1 VAIRERGGRGQ
12 QWLCGLSFVVSMRSG
27 IGSGPLRFVPLEW
40 LSTTGRLAQLTER
53 RQVAHSLSSKTL
65 FPVGYQLSNAT
76 QTMVPAPPRPHL
88 LMASSP
94 LRTYDQDLW
103 SLPLKPLQSGQ
114 QTGTPSNQPPNFK
127 LMYCPS
133 SVDPFFLYTHFI
145 HIPKNAI
152 DGIPHTTEIENAPNS
167 TVNCKNPAPCVL
179 PKV

>member
-1 VAIRERGGRGQ
+1 
-12 QWLCGLSFVVSMRSG
+12 MRSG

-133 SVDPFFLYTHFI
+133 SVDPFSFI
-145 HIPKNAI
+145 PTSSISRRMRS
-152 DGIPHTTEIENAPNS
+152 IES
-167 TVNCKNPAPCVL
+167 PAPL
-179 PKV
+179 RLRMRPIAR

>member
-65 FPVGYQLSNAT
+65 FPVGYRLSNAT
-76 QTMVPAPPRPHL
+76 QTMVPAPTRPHP

-94 LRTYDQDLW
+94 LRTYDRDLW
-103 SLPLKPLQSGQ
+103 SLPLKPFQCGQ

-133 SVDPFFLYTHFI
+133 SVDPFSFI
-145 HIPKNAI
+145 PTSSISRRMRS
-152 DGIPHTTEIENAPNS
+152 IES
-167 TVNCKNPAPCVL
+167 PAPL
-179 PKV
+179 RLRMRPIAR